1 MRFQNE
7 LTDDAALAE
16 LGSRLARW
24 RLDRNTTQQ
33 QLADE
38 AGVSRITVARAEGGQ
53 SVTLSA
59 LVRILRAL
67 KLLEN
72 MEALV
77 PRPLPSPIEQLER
90 ESARRQRAAGAH
102 RTNGEDDP
110 GAWRW
115 GTP

>member
-1 MRFQNE
+1 MRFRNE
-7 LTDDAALAE
+7 LTDDATLAE

-24 RLDRNTTQQ
+24 RLDRNMSQQ

-38 AGVSRITVARAEGGQ
+38 AGVARITVARVEGGQ
-53 SVTLSA
+53 SVTLTA

-67 KLLEN
+67 ELLEN

-77 PRPLPSPIEQLER
+77 PQPLPSPIEQLER
-90 ESARRQRAAGAH
+90 ASARRQRAAGSHGA
-102 RTNGEDDP
+102 NGEDEP
-110 GAWRW
+110 GPWRW